1 MVLPAIALSVFRES
15 IRDRVFYN
23 LLLFAVLLV
32 GASVLVGQMTA
43 GQDVKIIK
51 DLGLSATSLFGL
63 FIAVFV
69 GIGLVWKEVERRSV
83 YSLIAKPVRRPELV
97 VGKYLGLALTL
108 LVNVAVMAAVL
119 YLLLAYMWW
128 TSPENLRA
136 VWEAPAT
143 DPALLVAF
151 LLTYV
156 QLLLVTA
163 IALFFYTFSSPMLS
177 AALTFGL
184 YVIGHFNADL
194 KHFDAVVTSAP
205 LAWLLR
211 ALYYL
216 LPNLAPFNVAAQVV
230 HGHPVPAGYVLMTIG
245 YAAVYVAFLLTAG
258 SFIFARRDLK

>member
-15 IRDRVFYN
+15 VRDRVFYN
-23 LLLFAVLLV
+23 LLLFAVVLV
-32 GASVLVGQMTA
+32 GASILVGEMTA

-51 DLGLSATSLFGL
+51 DLGLGATSLFGL

-83 YSLIAKPVRRPELV
+83 YGLIAKPVRRAELV
-97 VGKYLGLALTL
+97 LGKYVGLAVTIF
-108 LVNVAVMAAVL
+108 VNVAVMAAVL
-119 YLLLAYMWW
+119 YLVLGYLFLTTPA
-128 TSPENLRA
+128 SLRA
-136 VWEAPAT
+136 VWEAPAL
-143 DPALLVAF
+143 DPALLEAF

-163 IALFFYTFSSPMLS
+163 IALCFSTFSSPMLS

-194 KHFDAVVTSAP
+194 KHFDAVVGSAP
-205 LAWLLR
+205 LVWLLR

-216 LPNLAPFNVAAQVV
+216 LPNLAPFDITAKVV
-230 HGHPVPAGYVLMTIG
+230 HGQPVAAGYLLMTIG
-245 YAAVYVAFLLTAG
+245 YAAVYITFLLAAACA
-258 SFIFARRDLK
+258 IFARRDLK